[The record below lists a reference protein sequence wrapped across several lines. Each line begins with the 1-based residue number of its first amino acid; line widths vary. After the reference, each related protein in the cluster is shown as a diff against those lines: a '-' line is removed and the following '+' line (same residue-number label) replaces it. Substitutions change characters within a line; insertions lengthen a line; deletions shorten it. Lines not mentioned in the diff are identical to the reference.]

1 MQYLISTFSHTLH
14 GLFANHT
21 HQVQAVLSLLK
32 NAVTHKNNND
42 KTSQT
47 VRWTAPAD
55 TVLSSDVVFRFIFLS
70 VFTRNFRFELTKVQI
85 RVTPPPQMK
94 TSDLSKV
101 QIRVPPP
108 HPQNEDF
115 RFELTKVEIR
125 VPPPFLLLV
134 GVSVCGDLYL
144 SYG

>member
-21 HQVQAVLSLLK
+21 HQVQAVLSLLQ
-32 NAVTHKNNND
+32 NVVTHKNNND

-85 RVTPPPQMK
+85 RVTPPPNEDFRFEQS
-94 TSDLSKV
+94 SDQST
-101 QIRVPPP
+101 PP

-115 RFELTKVEIR
+115 RFELTKVQST
-125 VPPPFLLLV
+125 PPTPPMKT
-134 GVSVCGDLYL
+134 SDL
-144 SYG
+144 S